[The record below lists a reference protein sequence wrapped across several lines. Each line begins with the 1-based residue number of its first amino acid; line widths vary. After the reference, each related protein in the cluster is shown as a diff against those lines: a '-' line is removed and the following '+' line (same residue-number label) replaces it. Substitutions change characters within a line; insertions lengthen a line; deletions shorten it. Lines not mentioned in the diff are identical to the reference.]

1 MPPDSG
7 GTAGQGAIRQ
17 KEGVGVGERNC
28 LAMRKPNSPPTP
40 PNATERDS
48 LARSYSYT
56 LDGTVLSLTRAALKQ
71 LTIHR
76 RDTSSAGRRE
86 RRRMA
91 AILRDDRLQARIN
104 KAIQRQLDKVERRA
118 PPKKIRIRVKPQN
131 RRAFRRKER
140 KIAESRSI
148 FDLPSYDGPIIDRQ
162 GRQGIVMTLE
172 YDGAK
177 RHSFGIVGRRIVYI
191 SDPDHCELD
200 TLGRA
205 IFISNMGGDL
215 AEILMGADL
224 VELAQRE
231 SRADAKL
238 DVSIIIQLPHD
249 VPQEVRVAIMK
260 AVSHELFGR
269 HGLPYAASLH
279 HPDPNGDQRNYH
291 CHIVGSWRPM
301 TRSAPYSWEIAEDY
315 RSDLDGAAYWRHA
328 RRRVAEIMTATLER
342 AGTERHYTHLSNAER
357 GLVHK
362 PQKKLDKRKTRTAR
376 EGEFVADV
384 EANRRTMEANVA
396 LATALETKREE
407 RRQRRLKR
415 RLAAIA
421 RIELAR
427 VPKRDL
433 RRVTCVE
440 TDLSAPKIRP
450 MMGPQTTIAPSL
462 AAVQSLRTPSG
473 NAPAIAAPFGIT
485 MHLRQV
491 VPTAPNWPTTRPVA
505 PAFSPS
511 HDLPQ
516 TVRPVAE
523 TKPQVQ
529 SNASIEPVTAI
540 SHRVAPTLRPVG
552 PRKPKN
558 PTITIK
564 QVRPKALSE
573 GLAGV
578 VQPVR
583 KPAPA
588 TAKVRPVGKPET
600 ADVTLRPVGVA
611 RVTHGVPRI
620 EPVSGGSDRGITGTT
635 VGPVVRPSSRLP
647 LVMPV
652 HRAEPP
658 AQAKVEP
665 VSRPTVTTPIIAKVK
680 AGITTASPKLGIISP
695 VLPTASGR
703 IPMAAVTPVD
713 PPKGQS
719 RTGPSLSPVQP
730 VASLSRQSNLRPVKP
745 PRRVGIPDIRTVS
758 PKTDTPA
765 AGPVVTSADS
775 PRTKA
780 ASAVRRIDR
789 AVARGIDPALEET
802 MRAFGERLA
811 SIAAS
816 RSGKRNPDVSSAW
829 DKAPMIMA
837 GRSHKSASDTTL
849 QDDLVREVHA
859 ARTFIDRVRDKAVHV
874 GTDEDGLVL
883 PMPVYW
889 PEHGLTRRG
898 LSDPRVQAELV
909 RMEQRQ
915 ADYMKH
921 IHPILRETVTATLL
935 AKGSPAIIEK
945 LPEAERAEAQ
955 AWAATGIWTKLMR
968 WVTEEGEQ
976 RSRRELRRWREARA
990 RGDGSHFAAA
1000 AKAEAQWTKWPVD
1013 PPPDDRRVL
1022 SEDARQHRARLA
1034 AEQDA
1039 SRQGGIG

>member
-1 MPPDSG
+1 
-7 GTAGQGAIRQ
+7 
-17 KEGVGVGERNC
+17 
-28 LAMRKPNSPPTP
+28 MRKPNGPPTP
-40 PNATERDS
+40 PTATEREAQ
-48 LARSYSYT
+48 ARSYSYT
-56 LDGTVLSLTRAALKQ
+56 VDGSVLSLTRAALKQ

-76 RDTSSAGRRE
+76 RDAVSAGRRE

-104 KAIQRQLDKVERRA
+104 KAIQRQLDRVERHA
-118 PPKKIRIRVKPQN
+118 PPKKIRILVEPQN

-140 KIAESRSI
+140 KIAASKSI
-148 FDLPSYDGPIIDRQ
+148 FELPSYDGPIIDRQ

-205 IFISNMGGDL
+205 IFVSNMGGDL

-279 HPDPNGDQRNYH
+279 RPDLNGDQRNYH

-301 TRSAPYSWEIAEDY
+301 TRTAPYSWEIAEDY
-315 RSDLDGAAYWRHA
+315 RSDLDGAQYWRHA
-328 RRRVAEIMTATLER
+328 RRRVAEIMTGTLER
-342 AGTERHYTHLSNAER
+342 AGTERDYTHLSNAER
-357 GLVHK
+357 GLPHK

-376 EGEFVADV
+376 EGDFVADV
-384 EANRRTMEANVA
+384 EANRRTMEANIA
-396 LATALETKREE
+396 LAKALETRREE
-407 RRQRRLKR
+407 RRKRAFKR

-421 RIELAR
+421 RVELAR
-427 VPKRDL
+427 VPKLEL
-433 RRVTCVE
+433 RPVPRVE
-440 TDLSAPKIRP
+440 SGLSGPKIGP
-450 MMGPQTTIAPSL
+450 VMAPQTMAARLLGAVECVRAPS
-462 AAVQSLRTPSG
+462 QS
-473 NAPAIAAPFGIT
+473 APAIAAPFGIT
-485 MHLRQV
+485 AHLRKV
-491 VPTAPNWPTTRPVA
+491 TLTTPNLPTTRPVA

-511 HDLPQ
+511 HDLSQ
-516 TVRPVAE
+516 TVRPVAQ
-523 TKPQVQ
+523 TKPRML
-529 SNASIEPVTAI
+529 SNATIEPVAAI
-540 SHRVAPTLRPVG
+540 SRLVAPTLRPVG
-552 PRKPKN
+552 PPVAKHAR
-558 PTITIK
+558 ITIERV
-564 QVRPKALSE
+564 QPKVLSE

-578 VQPVR
+578 VHPVR

-588 TAKVRPVGKPET
+588 TANVRPVGKPET
-600 ADVTLRPVGVA
+600 ADATLRPVGVA

-620 EPVSGGSDRGITGTT
+620 EPVSGGSDRGVTGTT
-635 VGPVVRPSSRLP
+635 VRPVVRPSSRMP
-647 LVMPV
+647 LVVPV
-652 HRAEPP
+652 RRVEPL
-658 AQAKVEP
+658 AQGAVEP
-665 VSRPTVTTPIIAKVK
+665 VSKPTVKPPFITKVT
-680 AGITTASPKLGIISP
+680 AGATTAGPKLGTISP
-695 VLPTASGR
+695 VPPAASVR
-703 IPMAAVTPVD
+703 IPMAAVIPVD
-713 PPKGQS
+713 PPKGQGMAS
-719 RTGPSLSPVQP
+719 PAPGPVRP
-730 VASLSRQSNLRPVKP
+730 VASSTSQSDLRPVGP
-745 PRRVGIPDIRTVS
+745 PRRVGMPDIRTVS
-758 PKTDTPA
+758 PKANTPA
-765 AGPVVTSADS
+765 TGPVVGSVGS
-775 PRTKA
+775 PPTEA
-780 ASAVRRIDR
+780 ASAVRPIDR
-789 AVARGIDPALEET
+789 AVARGIDPALAET

-816 RSGKRNPDVSSAW
+816 RAGERNPDASSAR
-829 DKAPMIMA
+829 DKAPTIMA
-837 GRSHKSASDTTL
+837 DSSKSASDAPL
-849 QDDLVREVHA
+849 EDELAREVKA
-859 ARTFIDRVRDKAVHV
+859 ARTFIDRVRDKAIHV

-889 PEHGLTRRG
+889 PQNGLTRRG

-915 ADYMKH
+915 ADYMKR
-921 IHPILRETVTATLL
+921 IHPLLRATVTATLL

-945 LPEAERAEAQ
+945 LPEAERAETR

-976 RSRRELRRWREARA
+976 RSRRELRRWRKARA
-990 RGDGSHFAAA
+990 RSDGSHFAAA
-1000 AKAEAQWTKWPVD
+1000 AKAQVQRERWPVD
-1013 PPPDDRRVL
+1013 LAPDDRRVL
-1022 SEDARQHRARLA
+1022 SEDAKQHRARLA
-1034 AEQDA
+1034 AQQQAA

>member
-1 MPPDSG
+1 MW
-7 GTAGQGAIRQ
+7 
-17 KEGVGVGERNC
+17 GVSERNC
-28 LAMRKPNSPPTP
+28 LAMRKPNRPPTLP
-40 PNATERDS
+40 TASERES
-48 LARSYSYT
+48 QARSYSYS
-56 LDGTVLSLTRAALKQ
+56 LDGTVLSLTQAALNQ
-71 LTIHR
+71 LSIHR
-76 RDTSSAGRRE
+76 RDAVSASRRE

-104 KAIQRQLDKVERRA
+104 KAIQRQLDKVERHA
-118 PPKKIRIRVKPQN
+118 PPKKIRIHVEPQN
-131 RRAFRRKER
+131 RRTFRRKER
-140 KIAESRSI
+140 KIAASKSF

-177 RHSFGIVGRRIVYI
+177 KHSFGIVGRRIVYI

-200 TLGRA
+200 TLGRT

-279 HPDPNGDQRNYH
+279 RPDPNGDQRNYH

-328 RRRVAEIMTATLER
+328 RRRVAEIMTGTLER

-357 GLVHK
+357 GLPHK
-362 PQKKLDKRKTRTAR
+362 PQKKLDKRKTRIAR

-384 EANRRTMEANVA
+384 EANRRTMEANIA
-396 LATALETKREE
+396 LAKALETKRQE
-407 RRQRRLKR
+407 RRKRAFKR

-421 RIELAR
+421 RVELAR
-427 VPKRDL
+427 VPKLEL
-433 RRVTCVE
+433 RPVTHVE
-440 TDLSAPKIRP
+440 TGLSAPKIGP
-450 MMGPQTTIAPSL
+450 VMAPQTTIAPVL
-462 AAVQSLRTPSG
+462 GAVKSVR
-473 NAPAIAAPFGIT
+473 APAIAAPFGIT
-485 MHLRQV
+485 AHLRKV
-491 VPTAPNWPTTRPVA
+491 APTAAIWPTTKQIAPVLL
-505 PAFSPS
+505 PA

-523 TKPQVQ
+523 TSPRMYSTGVIKPV
-529 SNASIEPVTAI
+529 AAI
-540 SHRVAPTLRPVG
+540 SRRVAPTLRPVG
-552 PRKPKN
+552 PPVAKDAR
-558 PTITIK
+558 IMIE
-564 QVRPKALSE
+564 QVQPNASHE

-583 KPAPA
+583 KPALA
-588 TAKVRPVGKPET
+588 TAIVRPVGKPET
-600 ADVTLRPVGVA
+600 VAVTLRPVEGA
-611 RVTHGVPRI
+611 RATHGVPRL
-620 EPVSGGSDRGITGTT
+620 ERVSGGSDRSVTEITIK
-635 VGPVVRPSSRLP
+635 PVTRSRSRMPLMAPVRR
-647 LVMPV
+647 V
-652 HRAEPP
+652 EPP

-665 VSRPTVTTPIIAKVK
+665 VSRPTIKPPIITKVT
-680 AGITTASPKLGIISP
+680 ASITTAPSKLGVISP
-695 VLPTASGR
+695 VPPAASGR
-703 IPMAAVTPVD
+703 IPMATVTPVD

-719 RTGPSLSPVQP
+719 RTGPSLGSVPP
-730 VASLSRQSNLRPVKP
+730 VASLTRQSDLRPVGP
-745 PRRVGIPDIRTVS
+745 PRRVGMPDIPTVS
-758 PKTDTPA
+758 PKA
-765 AGPVVTSADS
+765 NSLAIGPVVTNVES
-775 PRTKA
+775 PQAEA
-780 ASAVRRIDR
+780 ASAVRPITRPVSR
-789 AVARGIDPALEET
+789 SLDPALAET

-816 RSGKRNPDVSSAW
+816 RAGERNPDASYAQ
-829 DKAPMIMA
+829 DKATTIVA
-837 GRSHKSASDTTL
+837 DRSQKSASDAAF
-849 QDDLVREVHA
+849 QDEVAREVQA
-859 ARTFIDRVRDKAVHV
+859 ARAFIDRFRNAATHV

-889 PEHGLTRRG
+889 PENGLTRRG

-921 IHPILRETVTATLL
+921 VHPILRETVTATLL

-976 RSRRELRRWREARA
+976 RSRRELRRWRKARELA
-990 RGDGSHFAAA
+990 DGSHFSAA
-1000 AKAEAQWTKWPVD
+1000 AKAEARWERWPVD
-1013 PPPDDRRVL
+1013 LAPDDRRVL

-1034 AEQDA
+1034 AQQAA